1 MVAGERNKEIMG
13 GIVEI
18 GALVEPNMGN
28 IYAIFFS
35 HATLHFSIYW
45 QHTSRTL
52 RTSSI

>member
-28 IYAIFFS
+28 IYAIFFFPCYPP
-35 HATLHFSIYW
+35 L
-45 QHTSRTL
+45 QHL
-52 RTSSI
+52 LAAYF